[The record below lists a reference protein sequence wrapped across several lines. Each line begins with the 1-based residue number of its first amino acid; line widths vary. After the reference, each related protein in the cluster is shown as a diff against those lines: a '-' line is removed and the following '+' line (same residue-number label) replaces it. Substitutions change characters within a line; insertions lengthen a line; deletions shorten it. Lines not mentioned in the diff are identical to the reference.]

1 MNALAP
7 NSPSMVNP
15 EAESFVP
22 ASQTTGNPGRGLA
35 TIEEFMESHRA
46 WMAKGGFNGMKH
58 DDPVTE
64 TVEAPAP
71 VKARELPARVLLF
84 KDVPDWMSI
93 SDAFGLIYG
102 GAVDCVFRSNMA
114 EITVQFC
121 DEATCNA
128 YLEAHGTGITLSNP
142 GNPDDKVV
150 IKVEKAPRGEDISPA
165 LQVKIAAGGSRLVRV
180 NGMLNAEKS
189 LELTTRAME
198 YDVDHYDISPEK
210 TKVCIVHID

>member
-1 MNALAP
+1 
-7 NSPSMVNP
+7 
-15 EAESFVP
+15 
-22 ASQTTGNPGRGLA
+22 
-35 TIEEFMESHRA
+35 
-46 WMAKGGFNGMKH
+46 MAKGGFNGMKH